1 MAEAA
6 QANSAT
12 LERYEGDSTKVP
24 IAVQSSDEARRLGV
38 PPEELFLLHVLE
50 GRADIRMIRRLASL
64 QEAEVLETLE
74 RMVGKGL
81 IQLREPEPERPL
93 EAR

>member
-1 MAEAA
+1 
-6 QANSAT
+6 
-12 LERYEGDSTKVP
+12 
-24 IAVQSSDEARRLGV
+24 
-38 PPEELFLLHVLE
+38 
-50 GRADIRMIRRLASL
+50 MIRRLASL